1 MAQTTIKIL
10 GMSCQHCVM
19 RTKKAIDALAGVTNS
34 EVEVGSATVTYD
46 ESKVKKEDIEAAVER
61 AGYKVAR

>member
-1 MAQTTIKIL
+1 MAEMKIKIL
-10 GMSCQHCVM
+10 GMSCGHCVM
-19 RTKKAIDALAGVTNS
+19 RTQKSLDTLPGVTNA
-34 EVEVGSATVTYD
+34 EVEVGSATITYD